1 MDKNIRNYINIIL
14 KQKTKI
20 KKDKVLNLVLIII
33 PAAGVEPARCCHRWI
48 LSPVRLPIPPC
59 WHISMITHIKYF
71 VNFSIR
77 YKVAALDNNFRQK
90 LENFDRFYL
99 YFSFRLYNMIVR
111 LCKEVFYEFIII

>member
-1 MDKNIRNYINIIL
+1 M
-14 KQKTKI
+14 
-20 KKDKVLNLVLIII
+20 
-33 PAAGVEPARCCHRWI
+33 
-48 LSPVRLPIPPC
+48 
-59 WHISMITHIKYF
+59 SMITHIKYF

-99 YFSFRLYNMIVR
+99 CFSFRLYNMIVR

>member
-1 MDKNIRNYINIIL
+1 M
-14 KQKTKI
+14 
-20 KKDKVLNLVLIII
+20 
-33 PAAGVEPARCCHRWI
+33 
-48 LSPVRLPIPPC
+48 
-59 WHISMITHIKYF
+59 SMITHIKYF